1 MLSVLSTTA
10 ASVTAM
16 LEPKI
21 WTTRMML
28 MMMMM
33 MVIMMMVM

>member
-33 MVIMMMVM
+33 VIMMMVM